1 MSTPTLLIVDDDES
15 FLGSMRRALR
25 RDYEVRTATSREE
38 ALDQLSPPPDV
49 VLLDLRLDE
58 DDPDNQEGIEL
69 LQTLNERF
77 SNLPVLMI
85 TAYGDVDTAVQAMH
99 RGAVDFIQKQA
110 GVKQIKSRLERAL
123 ERGRLSRRVSELE
136 REIELVEPREIVGQS
151 ETIQEVKQY
160 IEALARDGDATV
172 LIRGETGTGKE
183 LVARAIHA
191 TGERR
196 DGPFVPV
203 VLNALSDDTIES
215 ELFGYEKGAFTGA
228 EEQHAGY
235 LEEAHGGVL
244 FLDEIGEMPS
254 DVQVKLLRFL
264 EERQFERLGSTEPIE
279 VDVQIVTATNA
290 DLAAQIDAGDFRE
303 DLYYRLKVHEIV
315 VPPLRER
322 RDDISLLVDHFLQL
336 FRQQGKEVG
345 SIHPDALG
353 LLRQY
358 DWPGNVRQLKNALE
372 SAIFRTRMHEH
383 DEIRPDDLPA
393 EIRQS
398 ESSPPALPLDE
409 ETDIDELLAR
419 DELAYAEQALKEV
432 DGKITEA
439 WELLGYNDRFVFSRR
454 IRRILERHPDVAEEF
469 PYVQDLFQSAANEQ
483 T

>member
-1 MSTPTLLIVDDDES
+1 MAYPTLLIVDDDES
-15 FLGSMRRALR
+15 FLGSMGRALG
-25 RDYEVRTATSREE
+25 RDYEVRTAASRDE
-38 ALDQLSPPPDV
+38 ALDRLSPPPDV
-49 VLLDLRLDE
+49 ALVDLRLDE
-58 DDPDNQEGIEL
+58 DDPDNREGIEL
-69 LQTLNERF
+69 LETLNERF
-77 SNLPVLMI
+77 PNLPALMI
-85 TAYGDVDTAVQAMH
+85 TAYGNLDTAVEAMQ
-99 RGAVDFIQKQA
+99 RGAVDFIQKPRA
-110 GVKQIKSRLERAL
+110 GVREIKSRLERAL

-151 ETIQEVKQY
+151 EAIQEVKQY

-191 TGERR
+191 SGERR

-203 VLNALSDDTIES
+203 VLNVLSEDTIES

-290 DLAAQIDAGDFRE
+290 DLEAQIDAGDFRE

-322 RDDISLLVDHFLQL
+322 RDDIPLLVDHFLQL

-345 SIHPDALG
+345 SIHPDALE

-358 DWPGNVRQLKNALE
+358 DWPGNIRQLKNALE
-372 SAIFRTRMHEH
+372 SAIFRTQMQEH
-383 DEIRPDDLPA
+383 DEIRPEDLPA
-393 EIRQS
+393 EVRQS
-398 ESSPPALPLDE
+398 EPSGASFQLDE
-409 ETDIDELLAR
+409 EADIDALLAR

-439 WELLGYNDRFVFSRR
+439 WKLLGYNDRFVFSRR
-454 IRRILERHPDVAEEF
+454 IRRILERHPEVAEEF
-469 PYVQDLFQSAANEQ
+469 PYLQEVFQSAVSE
-483 T
+483 

>member
-1 MSTPTLLIVDDDES
+1 MSVRTLLIVDDDEA
-15 FLGSMRRALR
+15 FLASMRRALR
-25 RDYEVRTATSREE
+25 RDYEVRTATSRAG

-77 SNLPVLMI
+77 PNLPVLMI
-85 TAYGDVDTAVQAMH
+85 TAYGDLDTAVEAMQ
-99 RGAVDFIQKQA
+99 RGAVDFIQKTRA
-110 GVKQIKSRLERAL
+110 GVREIKSRLERAL

-136 REIELVEPREIVGQS
+136 REIELVEPRTIVGQS
-151 ETIQEVKQY
+151 DEIQEVKQY
-160 IEALARDGDATV
+160 IEAVARDGNATV

-191 TGERR
+191 TGELR

-215 ELFGYEKGAFTGA
+215 ELFGYEEGAFTGA
-228 EEQHAGY
+228 DEQHAGY

-244 FLDEIGEMPS
+244 FLDEIGEMPA

-264 EERQFERLGSTEPIE
+264 EERTFERLGSTEPIE
-279 VDVQIVTATNA
+279 VDTQIVTATNA
-290 DLAAQIDAGDFRE
+290 DLSEQIEAGAFRE

-315 VPPLRER
+315 VPPLQDRK
-322 RDDISLLVDHFLQL
+322 DDIPLLVDHFLQL
-336 FRQQGKEVG
+336 FREQGKEVG
-345 SIHPDALG
+345 SVHPEALE
-353 LLRQY
+353 LLRKY

-372 SAIFRTRMHEH
+372 SAIFRTQMHEH
-383 DEIRPDDLPA
+383 DEIRPEDLPA
-393 EIRQS
+393 ELRQAEPS
-398 ESSPPALPLDE
+398 GTSLPLGDE
-409 ETDIDELLAR
+409 ADIDALLAR
-419 DELAYAEQALKEV
+419 DELAYAERALKEA

-454 IRRILERHPDVAEEF
+454 IRRILERHPEVAEEF
-469 PYVQDLFQSAANEQ
+469 PYVQEVFQSAANE
-483 T
+483 